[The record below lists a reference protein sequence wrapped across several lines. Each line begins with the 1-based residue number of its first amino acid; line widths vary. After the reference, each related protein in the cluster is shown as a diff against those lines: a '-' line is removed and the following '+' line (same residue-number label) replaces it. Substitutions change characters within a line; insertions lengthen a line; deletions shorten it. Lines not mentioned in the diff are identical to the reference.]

1 MLAEKSHRVGARFF
15 EDVPLPLPLPVLRAS
30 VPVLDAHACARVGAR
45 VCALREQRG
54 ISVNHVCERLLLSKR
69 QVQGLEQ
76 ADPSAFH
83 NAGFYA
89 QALRKYVAFLDLPA
103 DLLDGLMLE
112 PPAPDDALPQPER
125 RSVTTR
131 VRQLIFGV

>member
-1 MLAEKSHRVGARFF
+1 M
-15 EDVPLPLPLPVLRAS
+15 PLPLPVLRAAA
-30 VPVLDAHACARVGAR
+30 PVLDAATCARVGAR
-45 VCALREQRG
+45 VSAAREKRG
-54 ISVNHVCERLLLSKR
+54 LSVDRVCERLLLSRR
-69 QVQGLEQ
+69 QVHGLEQ

-89 QALRKYVAFLDLPA
+89 TALRKYVALLDLPA
-103 DLLDGLMLE
+103 ELLEGVMLE

-131 VRQLIFGV
+131 MRQLIFGM